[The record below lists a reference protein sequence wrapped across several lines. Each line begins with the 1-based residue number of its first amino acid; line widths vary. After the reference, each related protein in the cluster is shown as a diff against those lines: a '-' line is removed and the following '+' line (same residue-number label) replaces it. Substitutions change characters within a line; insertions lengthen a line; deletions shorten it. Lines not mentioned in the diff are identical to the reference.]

1 MSCPSWPWTLL
12 TEPSWAAW
20 KKHEG
25 RAAEESDE
33 SESSKLHQQQQQQLG
48 LNNSVSVARVRG
60 AAASEFHQPPF
71 LLAPSLR
78 NKRVNYWVQQLVER
92 EKRAWV
98 SRDAVPLQ
106 DLTWPRPLL
115 SADATTSG
123 CSATRWDVVRFFFF
137 FELLMFS
144 LQLFSTDEI
153 IFFGKGVE
161 LVWKHHLEE
170 RKEKQL
176 GSDFFFCLFF
186 YLWGCVCLQQKN
198 QTKQKEQI
206 FCICCHP
213 QSRKCEA
220 GL

>member
-33 SESSKLHQQQQQQLG
+33 NESSKQQQQQQLG

-60 AAASEFHQPPF
+60 AAASEFQKPPF

-92 EKRAWV
+92 EKHAWV

-115 SADATTSG
+115 AADATTSG
-123 CSATRWDVVRFFFF
+123 WSATRRGIVRFFFV

-153 IFFGKGVE
+153 IFLARGLNWCGSIT
-161 LVWKHHLEE
+161 W
-170 RKEKQL
+170 RKEKR
-176 GSDFFFCLFF
+176 SSWAATSFFVFFFIYGVVF
-186 YLWGCVCLQQKN
+186 
-198 QTKQKEQI
+198 
-206 FCICCHP
+206 
-213 QSRKCEA
+213 A
-220 GL
+220 